1 MTFISFSCLIALDR
15 TSGLML
21 NASAKGRHLFFIL
34 DIMEKCGLFT
44 IKYDVS
50 CKFFFVDFL
59 YHGKKFNSILPS
71 VRVLSCMWIGFCQ
84 IHMFCL
90 LCWSYGF
97 LFFCAKTAW
106 YCFDKFYLVKLFN
119 SSSMNLYDLLIFCWE
134 FLHCFL
140 AILLQLTIFSLLLIV
155 FSW

>member
-1 MTFISFSCLIALDR
+1 MQVPRADTFSLFWILWRNVDCLPLNM
-15 TSGLML
+15 ML
-21 NASAKGRHLFFIL
+21 AVI
-34 DIMEKCGLFT
+34 
-44 IKYDVS
+44 
-50 CKFFFVDFL
+50 FFFVDFL

>member
-1 MTFISFSCLIALDR
+1 MQVPRADTFSLFWILWRNVDCLPLNM
-15 TSGLML
+15 ML
-21 NASAKGRHLFFIL
+21 AVIFFL
-34 DIMEKCGLFT
+34 
-44 IKYDVS
+44 
-50 CKFFFVDFL
+50 VDFL